1 MSPSSPDVTPD
12 PDLTEADEA
21 ALMARFQAAIRER
34 TLPNGDWLN
43 GPMTVAYVCSGCRQI
58 QRRLVVDWVYGAGE
72 LVCFGTISSFHRVE
86 RRKDHPGPY
95 DDLLSPQPTREESSV
110 KFVEVLCEACHPPL
124 QVELQDATRRIDA
137 WWPSYEEVLARAAEG
152 ERLIHKRAPARALA
166 VADAFTADDLTRIL
180 SEQERAELAS
190 PQRTVKRRAGLLR
203 RMLQQHAPKI
213 ERHILSRVGV
223 HKLWDAAGFAQAL
236 KASRQQA
243 EDLGLTRAVRISR
256 RVPCPAL
263 NEDGFIQLNR
273 TARLRNPEALKDW
286 PSMYEVDT
294 VSPYRLLAEARS
306 SIDPP
311 YIGEA
316 EVRAREVLQRL
327 GAEMFFS

>member
-1 MSPSSPDVTPD
+1 LTPD
-12 PDLTEADEA
+12 PDLSEADEA
-21 ALMARFQAAIRER
+21 ALMARLQAEIRER

-58 QRRLVVDWVYGAGE
+58 QRRLVVDWVGGRGG
-72 LVCFGTISSFHRVE
+72 FGIPLTALHRVE
-86 RRKDHPGPY
+86 GRKDHPGPY

-110 KFVEVLCEACHPPL
+110 KFVEVLCEACHLPV
-124 QVELQDATRRIDA
+124 QAELQDATRRIDA
-137 WWPSYEEVLARAAEG
+137 WWPSYEEVLARATEG
-152 ERLIHKRAPARALA
+152 ERLIRERAPTRALA

-180 SEQERAELAS
+180 SEQERPELAS

-223 HKLWDAAGFAQAL
+223 NKLWDAAGFAQAL

-273 TARLRNPEALKDW
+273 AARLRTPEALKDW